1 MIRKLTLALLLTLP
15 TMAVKSP
22 DDVLNSLTRKL
33 TDIQAKPK
41 SIENN
46 QLIESI
52 QFEMKDIVDNGYR
65 GVYKTGNSPLVK
77 TPKQALNRIG
87 REITEGADNKIV
99 NLQKYDTE
107 EQLFKELEGSA
118 SPNNLDGLSD
128 VDAIADAKAIK
139 NLYYN
144 KQAIDLEGYYI
155 TAKGGVSK
163 TSDTG
168 VTSYTISTGT
178 LIAIQ
183 NEDLGTGSAFGFSVG
198 KYLTDSFRLEL
209 EATKRTGYEYDAL
222 WTTNT
227 IITDEA
233 KIQTE
238 ALFVNGFYD
247 FQPFTMSNTAITP
260 YLGGGVGISRN
271 KMGTI
276 VEHNNGLPSG
286 TTVDGNTINQFAY
299 KLSAGTLV
307 SLTKQLSLDVNYQY
321 VNLGAFKSGTELSYN
336 GAFLGNLQRG
346 INGGDIK
353 TQELMV
359 GLQYKF

>member
-15 TMAVKSP
+15 TMAV
-22 DDVLNSLTRKL
+22 
-33 TDIQAKPK
+33 
-41 SIENN
+41 
-46 QLIESI
+46 
-52 QFEMKDIVDNGYR
+52 
-65 GVYKTGNSPLVK
+65 
-77 TPKQALNRIG
+77 
-87 REITEGADNKIV
+87 
-99 NLQKYDTE
+99 
-107 EQLFKELEGSA
+107 
-118 SPNNLDGLSD
+118 
-128 VDAIADAKAIK
+128 
-139 NLYYN
+139 
-144 KQAIDLEGYYI
+144 AIDLEGYYI

-168 VTSYTISTGT
+168 TTTFNAINGGLRT
-178 LIAIQ
+178 LQ

-209 EATKRTGYEYDAL
+209 EAIKRMGYEYDARD
-222 WTTNT
+222 
-227 IITDEA
+227 TDIPRFTDKA
-233 KIQTE
+233 KIETH
-238 ALFVNGFYD
+238 ALFINGFYD

-271 KMGTI
+271 KMGTTEI
-276 VEHNNGLPSG
+276 YSNGLPG
-286 TTVDGNTINQFAY
+286 GVTIDGNTINQFAY

-321 VNLGAFKSGTELSYN
+321 VNLGAFKGGTELYLN
-336 GAFLGNLQRG
+336 GVRRADFELQRP